1 MPLGVEDF
9 LQKSRWSILAD
20 ASYKNV
26 VMKALGICMALVT
39 AIPAVSLAQVGRT
52 VEDCRR
58 AYGHDTKEVQAG
70 DTVIR
75 KFHSGGFEIA
85 IFFKEFGNPHLQRA
99 FRISYKK
106 MPSDWSPEVKEWKGA
121 HIPEDQLL
129 QLLSANTAS
138 GQWAGSRE
146 EGFRSGN
153 GTLIGN
159 FDPNTNELVV
169 EKTFP

>member
-1 MPLGVEDF
+1 
-9 LQKSRWSILAD
+9 
-20 ASYKNV
+20 
-26 VMKALGICMALVT
+26 MKALGICMALV
-39 AIPAVSLAQVGRT
+39 AVVPAASLAQVGRT
-52 VEDCRR
+52 AEDCRR
-58 AYGHDTKEVQAG
+58 AYGNSIEEVQAG

-85 IFFKEFGNPHLQRA
+85 IFFKPFGNPHLPRA

-106 MPSDWSPEVKEWKGA
+106 MPSDWSPEIKEWKGA

-129 QLLSANTAS
+129 QLLSANAAS

-153 GTLIGN
+153 STLIGN
-159 FDPNTNELVV
+159 FDPHTNELVV
-169 EKTFP
+169 EETLP